1 MVIVFDANRM
11 FIWAGALPDAQDFDR
26 ILEVPLVIIK
36 EIVIRTEG
44 SPGESQLK
52 DMGYIHLVL
61 DNNKSAFCYLDS
73 VGYMINQICMMQTVG
88 DLEEMANLLC
98 DLRPGLKVTDES
110 RYLSQAPS
118 SPQNDFRRLSQRSS
132 RSDMIILNPA
142 NNEQV
147 SAQPVDDNLSKVS
160 NTKAIMTI
168 ETEIGEKV
176 GSKASFGL
184 DGLDDS
190 NEQDDIDELSN
201 DFPSKFGSKTQ
212 AQKDGWVSKKSIVA
226 RKQLALAAKSK
237 AKTPLWKTQK
247 SKIGTQ
253 QTPIS
258 TEPTP
263 TTGVRTA
270 QLTKDRV
277 VDATPS
283 VSDQNIEDCFT
294 ELRRKFPSESEPRL
308 RGAAVSSNG
317 DYGQALGYLTRKL
330 QPTETQPEKALQK
343 SPTEGSTVP
352 QINGKLNGFLHGSS
366 SIPDPGADNSST
378 LNVKVAAKADPKKVA
393 KAANTSTA
401 TAQTENRS
409 QQLKNELAGA
419 KKTGTKKYSLKPTP
433 VDVYD
438 IQADEQNKQPTK
450 STAKKGVKSTTKPPA
465 VPKKATSKE
474 TKSKAPAAKKRQSAP
489 AAFQPTAA
497 ATRTQRSAAA
507 KASQKMKGADESEG
521 DIEDVEEQI
530 VKNTKAQ
537 PAPKGRKNPK
547 TTKSEE
553 RVQSE
558 DIESVA
564 DQMQPP
570 PKGKKDVKTAA
581 SQQPAKSKALQDL
594 DDTIEPKCEV
604 EVIKL
609 QEEDARSLGLI
620 NETHQHPGSEGD
632 LYDTSPKRSAPQP
645 LPAVKNIIKP
655 AENMFVAPKRKTKSE
670 GSMALKLDSVL
681 SALDDSPATNSTKF
695 DTLPGTVESEVR
707 SFDDVQPPT
716 PKKKGFQAPSE
727 SEVGTLESVT
737 EGPSVAQLIT
747 EQVVPSPVGHK
758 STTDNEASPTTNA
771 VEDEPEVVEETNKKK
786 TPPPAAPPKRK
797 EVVELSFP
805 SKRTR
810 LNPSDVENEEP
821 ILQGSPLRG
830 GKKPRNRKSPRK
842 SNGISPTPPIR
853 RSPRLMER
861 VKDTSTKPSDI
872 LSDIPLVDDH
882 LARKTPVIS
891 FGNKGARNQGQ
902 SSTLRAPAKVE
913 VDVHTEPSPDDN
925 TRVQQNPKRKR
936 KMVDEAENIC
946 PPKKRLSI
954 SPENVTSSHE
964 NIGHNS
970 NAANELDATPQ
981 NNASNLIEISDD
993 DYDMDIQDDGSAMDD
1008 AVVQGL
1014 TSSPPSVPQTKT
1026 QFGRKV
1032 ARHRASRPSSQGS
1045 RVDANGSPMAPS
1057 SPQIDRIRKI
1067 ERKLLEE
1074 QTAISEQ
1081 ADKGA
1086 ADLPMQRSPAIFGPR
1101 LRLESLPKAK
1111 PSSPHDE
1118 APRYVPHKTARN
1130 GSYEGVSTK
1139 EAVIPEEKLADP
1151 FIEKPERRSSGF
1163 TDRLLAEISNPD
1175 NVPDNNN
1182 LQTAQ
1187 SKKTITKPVQGLSTL
1202 TTYVQRSLDGDS
1214 KIQHSEKTV
1223 AEHVVPGDE
1232 GFSILNAIVKKGRKH
1247 NAKSQLSKEV
1257 IADEVASAFDDV
1269 PILNK
1274 LVKKSSKGDTK
1285 TQLANKTASQEEVS
1299 AVEELP
1305 VVNVIPRKSLK
1316 GDTKTQP
1323 ANETAPRDVAQPLK
1337 DLSTLAAFAKKSL
1350 KGDAK
1355 TKLSKKIS
1363 EIFME
1368 DNEETLV
1375 NSDNQPPSDAS
1386 PSEMT
1391 SGSSAQSSDAARSTS
1406 RDSQPSSPL
1415 TEKEDGAEA
1424 WKLAIRPHY
1433 QNLSN
1438 TAHRIVDVSPSSPKL
1453 LQSTHILTMIAGDD
1467 HPTGGARRRFGSRRR
1482 SI

>member
-11 FIWAGALPDAQDFDR
+11 FIWAGALPVTEDFDR

-44 SPGESQLK
+44 LPGESQLK

-61 DNNKSAFCYLDS
+61 DNNNSAFCYLDS
-73 VGYMINQICMMQTVG
+73 VAYIINQICMMQTMG

-98 DLRPGLKVTDES
+98 DLRPGLEVTDES

-118 SPQNDFRRLSQRSS
+118 SPQNDFRTLSQRSS
-132 RSDMIILNPA
+132 RSDMIILNPD

-147 SAQPVDDNLSKVS
+147 SAQPVDDKLSKVS

-168 ETEIGEKV
+168 ETETGEKA
-176 GSKASFGL
+176 GSKTSFGL

-190 NEQDDIDELSN
+190 NNEQDDIDELSN
-201 DFPSKFGSKTQ
+201 DFPSKLGSKTQ
-212 AQKDGWVSKKSIVA
+212 AQKDGWVSKKPVVT

-263 TTGVRTA
+263 TTGIRTA
-270 QLTKDRV
+270 QLKKDRV
-277 VDATPS
+277 ADVKPS

-330 QPTETQPEKALQK
+330 QPTKTQPERTQQK
-343 SPTEGSTVP
+343 SPTEGSMAS
-352 QINGKLNGFLHGSS
+352 QLNGKLNGFLHGSS
-366 SIPDPGADNSST
+366 SIPGDGADNPSAS
-378 LNVKVAAKADPKKVA
+378 NVIVAAKADPKKVA

-419 KKTGTKKYSLKPTP
+419 KKTGTKKCSVKPTP
-433 VDVYD
+433 VNVYD
-438 IQADEQNKQPTK
+438 IQADEQKEPPTK
-450 STAKKGVKSTTKPPA
+450 ATNAAKGVKSTTKPPTF
-465 VPKKATSKE
+465 PKKATSKD
-474 TKSKAPAAKKRQSAP
+474 TKSKAPTAKKRQSAP
-489 AAFQPTAA
+489 AALQPTAA

-507 KASQKMKGADESEG
+507 KASQKMKGADESED
-521 DIEDVEEQI
+521 DIEDVEEVV
-530 VKNTKAQ
+530 VKNTKTQ
-537 PAPKGRKNPK
+537 PAPKGRKNSK

-558 DIESVA
+558 DIVSM
-564 DQMQPP
+564 DDKMQPP
-570 PKGKKDVKTAA
+570 PKGKKDVKTAV
-581 SQQPAKSKALQDL
+581 SQEPSKPTALQDL
-594 DDTIEPKCEV
+594 DDIIEPNHEAEV
-604 EVIKL
+604 LKL

-620 NETHQHPGSEGD
+620 NETHQDLGSEGD
-632 LYDTSPKRSAPQP
+632 LYDASPKRSAPQP
-645 LPAVKNIIKP
+645 LLAVKNIIKP

-727 SEVGTLESVT
+727 QKEVGPLESVT
-737 EGPSVAQLIT
+737 ERPSVVQLIT

-758 STTDNEASPTTNA
+758 STTDNEVSPITDA
-771 VEDEPEVVEETNKKK
+771 VEDPPEVEEINKK
-786 TPPPAAPPKRK
+786 TPPPAVPPKRK

-810 LNPSDVENEEP
+810 LNPSNMENEEP
-821 ILQGSPLRG
+821 ILQESPLRG
-830 GKKPRNRKSPRK
+830 GKKTRNRKSPRK
-842 SNGISPTPPIR
+842 SNGLSPNEPIR

-861 VKDTSTKPSDI
+861 AKDTSTKPSDI

-913 VDVHTEPSPDDN
+913 VDVHTEPSPEDN
-925 TRVQQNPKRKR
+925 TRIQHNPKRKR
-936 KMVDEAENIC
+936 KTVDEAENIC

-954 SPENVTSSHE
+954 SPENVSSIHE

-970 NAANELDATPQ
+970 HAANELDATPQ

-993 DYDMDIQDDGSAMDD
+993 DCDMDIQDDGSAMDD

-1014 TSSPPSVPQTKT
+1014 TSSPPSAPQTKP

-1074 QTAISEQ
+1074 QTAMSER
-1081 ADKGA
+1081 ADKDA
-1086 ADLPMQRSPAIFGPR
+1086 TNLPMQRSPAIFGPR

-1118 APRYVPHKTARN
+1118 VPRYVPHKTARN

-1175 NVPDNNN
+1175 NVPDNNT
-1182 LQTAQ
+1182 LQAAQ
-1187 SKKTITKPVQGLSTL
+1187 SKKNITKPAEGLSTL
-1202 TTYVQRSLDGDS
+1202 TTYAQRSLDGDC
-1214 KIQHSEKTV
+1214 KIQLSEKTV
-1223 AEHVVPGDE
+1223 AEQVVPADE
-1232 GFSILNAIVKKGRKH
+1232 GLSILNAIVKSRKP

-1257 IADEVASAFDDV
+1257 IVDEVASAVDDV
-1269 PILNK
+1269 PILTE
-1274 LVKKSSKGDTK
+1274 LVKKSSKGGK
-1285 TQLANKTASQEEVS
+1285 KIQLANKTASQEEVS
-1299 AVEELP
+1299 PVEELP

-1316 GDTKTQP
+1316 GDRKTQP
-1323 ANETAPRDVAQPLK
+1323 ANETAPKDVAQPLT
-1337 DLSTLAAFAKKSL
+1337 DLSTLTAFAKKSL

-1363 EIFME
+1363 QIFME

-1391 SGSSAQSSDAARSTS
+1391 SGSSAQSSDEARSTS

-1438 TAHRIVDVSPSSPKL
+1438 TAHRIVDVSPSSLKM

-1467 HPTGGARRRFGSRRR
+1467 HPTGGARGRFGSRRR